1 MRSDG
6 RCPAIWNL
14 RFETTFARGCRGC
27 RPSLA
32 AIMAVGPLGEVWGEA
47 PLEDDGDVD
56 IVTMDDYSPLMKLW
70 EQLLLERIRSLRA
83 ALPRR
88 R

>member
-1 MRSDG
+1 
-6 RCPAIWNL
+6 
-14 RFETTFARGCRGC
+14 
-27 RPSLA
+27 
-32 AIMAVGPLGEVWGEA
+32 MAVGPLGEVWGEA

-70 EQLLLERIRSLRA
+70 EQLFLERIRSLV
-83 ALPRR
+83 PRR